1 MTSLYK
7 SHNALILI
15 YAKLCGPLEKA
26 LWPITGP
33 WLTGW
38 TSLN

>member
-7 SHNALILI
+7 SDNAFILI

-26 LWPITGP
+26 
-33 WLTGW
+33 
-38 TSLN
+38 S